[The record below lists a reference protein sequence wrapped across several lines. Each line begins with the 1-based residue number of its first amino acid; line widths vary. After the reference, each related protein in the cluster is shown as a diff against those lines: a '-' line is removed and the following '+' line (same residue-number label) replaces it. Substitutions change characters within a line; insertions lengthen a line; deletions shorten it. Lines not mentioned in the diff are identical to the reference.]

1 MVLPAICGLAEK
13 YDRVYLAM
21 YNRQV
26 FAIADLPPNV
36 VDILQSEPRWVN
48 EKKDVLWLAAGA
60 ACDYDPG
67 KQPARSL
74 IWRFMERAGLV
85 HSAYLDTL
93 SEEELIATLPQPKV
107 KVSEA
112 YRPYDTDVILA
123 PWTTASQRTMTQEQ
137 ARDLRD
143 ALYLKYHLLVVGG
156 ENDPR
161 CGPDLYG
168 AAFEHVGGMMLRT
181 RCVVSVDSFPG
192 RLAHAVGVKKHI
204 VLDSTVTPWITQ
216 AHPGAIR
223 VKGRLEG
230 EQAMWDIDEIVAAVD
245 EALERE
251 RPLPW
256 DAGRRRQPRSPDRHH
271 RARRTARSR

>member
-48 EKKDVLWLAAGA
+48 EKKDVLWLGAGE

-123 PWTTASQRTMTQEQ
+123 PWTTASQRRMTWEQ
-137 ARDLRD
+137 AWDLRE
-143 ALYLKYHLLVVGG
+143 ALYVGRKYRLLVVGG
-156 ENDPR
+156 EKDPQ
-161 CGPDLYG
+161 CWPDLYG
-168 AAFEHVGGMMLRT
+168 ASFEHVGAMMLRT

-230 EQAMWDIDEIVAAVD
+230 EQAMWDIPTIVKAID
-245 EALERE
+245 EAL
-251 RPLPW
+251 
-256 DAGRRRQPRSPDRHH
+256 A
-271 RARRTARSR
+271 